1 MIKYKYLL
9 GLLILSLGACQS
21 GHKMGRDM
29 DHKMGD
35 KRMDQKTGH
44 NMKHMMKRKRNHMM
58 DQNSNLPVTTEEI
71 KEYNKEFSVVDKKA
85 FEKGDYATAFNF
97 AIEDNQK
104 TKGFTLNAIG
114 TMYHFGYGVEVDYK
128 RAKDL
133 YERALEYGNGEAAN
147 HLGRLYLNGEGV
159 EKNENRAREYY
170 KLSCDNNCDAG
181 CENYKIF
188 TN

>member
-21 GHKMGRDM
+21 H
-29 DHKMGD
+29 H
-35 KRMDQKTGH
+35 MDQKMGH
-44 NMKHMMKRKRNHMM
+44 KENSKHPTTLEEFEEWKREEAKRI
-58 DQNSNLPVTTEEI
+58 LI
-71 KEYNKEFSVVDKKA
+71 KKKA

-97 AIEDNQK
+97 VIEDSQK

-159 EKNENRAREYY
+159 EKNENRATEYY
-170 KLSCDNNCDAG
+170 KISCDNGCDLG
-181 CENYKIF
+181 CKNYK
-188 TN
+188 TWEKLA

>member
-1 MIKYKYLL
+1 MIKYKYLS

-21 GHKMGRDM
+21 GPTKHAMSKNHM
-29 DHKMGD
+29 DHMMTHKE
-35 KRMDQKTGH
+35 
-44 NMKHMMKRKRNHMM
+44 NSKH
-58 DQNSNLPVTTEEI
+58 PTTLEEI
-71 KEYNKEFSVVDKKA
+71 KACIKKGDIEKKKE
-85 FEKGDYATAFNF
+85 FEKGDYETFFNF

-114 TMYHFGYGVEVDYK
+114 TMYHYGAGVEVDYK

-159 EKNENRAREYY
+159 EKNETRAREYY
-170 KLSCDNNCDAG
+170 KLSCENGYDVG
-181 CENYKIF
+181 CISCK
-188 TN
+188 T

>member
-21 GHKMGRDM
+21 HSTKHDM
-29 DHKMGD
+29 SKNH
-35 KRMDQKTGH
+35 MDQKMSHKENSKMST
-44 NMKHMMKRKRNHMM
+44 NLETPEEYDRK
-58 DQNSNLPVTTEEI
+58 
-71 KEYNKEFSVVDKKA
+71 FSVVDKKA

-97 AIEDNQK
+97 VIEDSQK

-159 EKNENRAREYY
+159 EKNPVRAREYY
-170 KLSCDNNCDAG
+170 KLSCDNGYSFACKFN
-181 CENYKIF
+181 I
-188 TN
+188 